1 MAETQPATGNTA
13 ESPPS
18 GEAPRSDL
26 FVRNATGLVRGVP
39 SRSSIIINFIPGHP
53 TQTLAAVFFFAL
65 TLAPGGNVYLGIVLV
80 FPMMLAFAYAFGL
93 LTSMIPRSGGDY
105 MLVSRV
111 LHPVAGLMSSFCM
124 TMAGLLSNAFFGLAF
139 VTVGL
144 GPGLTGI
151 GLIGHNTTLIKWG
164 TTISNSHKWQFIFG
178 GLMMIAAGLIMTG
191 GWRRVLRIQNTLFW
205 MVTGSLFLCVIVA
218 LFTSHNTFVNNFN
231 SFARP
236 YTHASNTYASVIASA
251 QKAGVSTNHPF
262 SFSATIPVIG
272 ILATTAIYSYWTT
285 NVGGELRQG
294 SSRRT
299 ANNMAL
305 GGTCGLVCV
314 VIFGAIF
321 FRTFGHSFEIAANS
335 GHFPSQIAIANTPF
349 FFLISASL
357 HSWVFAVI
365 VFVGYIVFWPLIMY
379 ISMLQQTRM
388 LFAYAFD
395 GILPKRVT
403 KVSDAG
409 SPYVAVII
417 AVIGSMIVLYWGIHS
432 SSFFQILAYATLIQ
446 LVSMAL
452 VAFTASI
459 VPWRRAKLY
468 RASAA
473 QFKILGIPA
482 VVVAGVAGMVS
493 AVLIWIIYLHYPAL
507 GIADKS
513 KFFVFTLVTIG
524 LGAAYYV
531 GAKLIRR
538 AQGVDVDLA
547 YAEVPPE

>member
-1 MAETQPATGNTA
+1 MAETQPATAPPA
-13 ESPPS
+13 ETQGSS
-18 GEAPRSDL
+18 NL

-39 SRSSIIINFIPGHP
+39 SKSSIIINFIPGHP

-65 TLAPGGNVYLGIVLV
+65 TLAPGGNVYLGILLIL
-80 FPMMLAFAYAFGL
+80 PMVLAFSYAFGL

-111 LHPVAGLMSSFCM
+111 VHPVGGLMSSFCI

-151 GLIGHNTTLIKWG
+151 GLIGHNHTLVKWG
-164 TTISNSHKWQFIFG
+164 TTLSNSHKWQFIFG
-178 GLMMIAAGLIMTG
+178 GLMMVAAGLIMTG

-205 MVTGSLFLCVIVA
+205 MVTGSLIVCGIVA
-218 LFTSHNTFVNNFN
+218 LFTTHSTFIHNFN
-231 SFARP
+231 NFARP
-236 YTHASNTYASVIASA
+236 YTHSSNTYGSVISSA
-251 QKAGVSTNHPF
+251 HKAGVNTNPPF
-262 SFSATIPVIG
+262 SFTSTIPVIG
-272 ILATTAIYSYWTT
+272 ILATTAIYCYWSTF
-285 NVGGELRQG
+285 VGGELRQG

-305 GGTCGLVCV
+305 GGTLALAAV
-314 VIFGAIF
+314 VVFGFIF

-335 GHFPSQIAIANTPF
+335 GNFPSQIAIANTPF

-357 HSWVFAVI
+357 GSTIFAVI
-365 VFVGYIVFWPLIMY
+365 VFVCYIVFWPLIMY

-388 LFAYAFD
+388 LFAYSFD

-403 KVSDAG
+403 TVSEAG

-417 AVIGSMIVLYWGIHS
+417 AVIGSIIVLYWGIHS
-432 SSFFQILAYATLIQ
+432 SSFFQVLAYATLIQ
-446 LVSMAL
+446 LVGMML
-452 VAFTASI
+452 VGFTAAI
-459 VPWRRAKLY
+459 VPWRRPALY

-482 VVVAGVAGMVS
+482 VVVAGVAAIISGI
-493 AVLIWIIYLHYPAL
+493 LIWIIYLHYSAL
-507 GIADKS
+507 GISDKG
-513 KFFVFTLVTIG
+513 KFFLFVGVTLG
-524 LGAAYYV
+524 LAVVYYIA
-531 GAKLIRR
+531 AKLIRR
-538 AQGVDVDLA
+538 SQGVNIDLA

>member
-1 MAETQPATGNTA
+1 VADTQPATATGPVQQPQ
-13 ESPPS
+13 SK
-18 GEAPRSDL
+18 L

-39 SRSSIIINFIPGHP
+39 GKSSIIINFIPGHP

-65 TLAPGGNVYLGIVLV
+65 TLAPGGSVYLGILLV

-111 LHPVAGLMSSFCM
+111 VHPVAGLMSSFCM

-164 TTISNSHKWQFIFG
+164 TTLSSSHKWQFIFG
-178 GLMMIAAGLIMTG
+178 ALMMIAAGLIMTG
-191 GWRRVLRIQNTLFW
+191 SWRRVLRIQNTLFW
-205 MVTGSLFLCVIVA
+205 MVTGSLILCVLAA
-218 LFTSHNTFVNNFN
+218 LFTSHGTFVNNFN
-231 SFARP
+231 NFARP
-236 YTHASNTYASVIASA
+236 YTHSGNTYQSVIASA
-251 QKAGVSTNHPF
+251 RKAGVSVSHPF
-262 SFSATIPVIG
+262 SFNATIPVIG

-285 NVGGELRQG
+285 FVGGELRQG
-294 SSRRT
+294 SSRKT
-299 ANNMAL
+299 ANNMAI
-305 GGTCGLVCV
+305 GGTTGLVA
-314 VIFGAIF
+314 VIVFGTIF
-321 FRTFGHSFEIAANS
+321 FHTFGHSFMIAANS
-335 GHFPSQIAIANTPF
+335 GNMPSSIAIANTPF

-357 HSWVFAVI
+357 GSTIFAII

-403 KVSDAG
+403 KVSGVG

-417 AVIGSMIVLYWGIHS
+417 AVVGSIIVLYWGIHA

-446 LVSMAL
+446 LVAMCL
-452 VAFTASI
+452 VGITAVV
-459 VPWRRAKLY
+459 VPWRRGALY
-468 RASAA
+468 RASTA

-482 VVVAGVAGMVS
+482 VAVAGAAAVIS
-493 AVLIWIIYLHYPAL
+493 AVLIWTIYLHYSAL
-507 GIADKS
+507 GLSDKG
-513 KFFVFTLVTIG
+513 KFFAFVGVTLG
-524 LGAAYYV
+524 LGAVYYV
-531 GAKLIRR
+531 AAKLIRR
-538 AQGVDVDLA
+538 SQGVDIDLA